1 MKWGFKSTIKSI
13 NKTTKPIFRL
23 PLFRLLFVLPIEDN
37 AVRTGQTGY
46 FLPTEVIKDY
56 NVMIDGKNK
65 QSKNWY
71 WSRKWLDYPYFEENF
86 EVISMDLSQQ
96 QALDADPK
104 AVQ

>member
-1 MKWGFKSTIKSI
+1 MVTLSIQDNTKLLQQLKWGFKSTIKSI

-46 FLPTEVIKDY
+46 FLLTEVIKDY

-65 QSKNWY
+65 H
-71 WSRKWLDYPYFEENF
+71 
-86 EVISMDLSQQ
+86 SQKIGIGQ
-96 QALDADPK
+96 GSD
-104 AVQ
+104 